1 MKNLLYHGQILTF
14 VVRRRNT
21 HKGDGSLCV
30 LSNVNVTR
38 GSNSISVSLGSDSGR
53 ITFYDT
59 STGTVTAYLGSSATQ
74 ACNPATTKVCIYG
87 HNRIPY
93 IDEPSTAYYIQ
104 NETVTGNIT
113 ISADVIKAGSNVTDT
128 KPQGPVYFNGGVINL
143 NGGTVELNGE
153 TTVTIGTTLNI
164 NSN

>member
-1 MKNLLYHGQILTF
+1 MIIFLDNILKF
-14 VVRRRNT
+14 EN
-21 HKGDGSLCV
+21 KL
-30 LSNVNVTR
+30 
-38 GSNSISVSLGSDSGR
+38 VSLPQKIINNEMARQKRTTNRFLADSSELKMIR
-53 ITFYDT
+53 R
-59 STGTVTAYLGSSATQ
+59 TA
-74 ACNPATTKVCIYG
+74 PVI
-87 HNRIPY
+87 
-93 IDEPSTAYYIQ
+93 
-104 NETVTGNIT
+104 TGNIT